1 MRQKGTVTVFF
12 SLIFMILFSFI
23 LSFFEMAAY
32 TARSSY
38 HASAARLAVENY
50 FAAYL
55 NPLYEEYHIF
65 GREVPSG
72 EGMLS
77 YSEQRIAEDVAY
89 MTVKRE
95 GERSLLLRSGA
106 EFGAVSA
113 SELTDNELEG
123 FYSQAITAMKYR
135 AVPEFL
141 TTLAEL
147 SGMTEQA
154 DAHLEIAGAKAAADS
169 AYAKVDEKILHLIQ
183 LVDGVDIGKYEKFLG
198 GKNVFFQK
206 DVYVKYF
213 CIDPEGAADY
223 FDRTQVYQAFLENHE
238 NPYGFLDNLCKG
250 LEDLTDEIE
259 KREKREA
266 ECAER
271 LEKIEE
277 ASEDIST
284 KEAELKETMEGA
296 SLYYAE
302 ILVKLGKLILEK
314 GDKEDIEKL
323 TKQASEVKDGL
334 DKMSTQQE
342 AYETQAKQLK
352 EEKESLEEEQKE
364 LKEKKKEQEKSLK
377 DLIKS
382 EKNFVKQCKKVRD
395 ICGEAYDYV
404 GELQE
409 ELVKAKKVKD
419 TCESILDMLQ
429 FVIDEESE
437 QAYREELDMYLFYE
451 DLDGYDFNKMKQ
463 TLLGNQ
469 SSLWNITEQIQETD
483 VKSLR
488 EAVNGLKAEK
498 EAVSTYSFHGLKLD
512 YGEMSLADSLYD
524 EVDSMISKQVAEGFL
539 GFLTEK
545 ELSEKELDAS
555 YLPSGFRYEE
565 ESFDIFS
572 LLGTDM
578 SGIFSELQNLLPKEL
593 SADSIV
599 NEASDTI
606 LFHSYLATHFGN
618 FLDENKNGA
627 LSYEKE
633 YLIAGNASD
642 KENLSSVAMRICAIR
657 TILHFVSL
665 YTDSTRKAPV
675 EQAALAACGIIG
687 LPALK
692 SIVVFLI
699 LFVWALEEAI
709 IDTAAFL
716 QGKRLLLY
724 PGKNGGN
731 LTFQEVLMFSKTFV
745 LQKAKQRKDDKGIAF
760 GYNEFL
766 QLFIFLTPKED
777 KKYRAADL
785 IQENLRKSYQESFRL
800 NRCVWALSYRTDD
813 KIYEYAY
820 E

>member
-12 SLIFMILFSFI
+12 SLIFMIMFSFI

-32 TARSSY
+32 TARASY
-38 HASAARLAVENY
+38 HASATRLAVENY

-65 GREVPSG
+65 GREVPS
-72 EGMLS
+72 EEDVS
-77 YSEQRIAEDVAY
+77 DFTQQRIAEDVMY

-106 EFGAVSA
+106 DFDVISVSK
-113 SELTDNELEG
+113 LTDNKLEG

-135 AVPEFL
+135 AVPELL

-154 DAHLEIAGAKAAADS
+154 NAHLEIATAKAATDN
-169 AYAKVDEKILHLIQ
+169 AYAKVDEKILHLIK

-198 GKNVFFQK
+198 GKNILFQK
-206 DVYVKYF
+206 DIYVKYF

-271 LEKIEE
+271 LEEIEE
-277 ASEDIST
+277 ALEDIST
-284 KEAELKETMEGA
+284 KESELKETMEGA

-377 DLIKS
+377 EMIKS
-382 EKNFVKQCKKVRD
+382 EKSFVKQCKKVRD

-409 ELVKAKKVKD
+409 ELVNAKKLKD
-419 TCESILDMLQ
+419 TCESVLDMLQ

-437 QAYREELDMYLFYE
+437 QEYRDELDEYLFYE
-451 DLDGYDFNKMKQ
+451 DLDGYDFKKMKQ

-488 EAVNGLKAEK
+488 EAISGLKAEK
-498 EAVSTYSFHGLKLD
+498 EAVSAYSFSGLKLN
-512 YGEMSLADSLYD
+512 YGEMSLEDSLYD
-524 EVDSMISKQVAEGFL
+524 EVESLISKEVADGFL

-545 ELSEKELDAS
+545 ELSEKELDSS

-578 SGIFSELQNLLPKEL
+578 SEIFGELQNLLPQDF
-593 SADSIV
+593 SAESIV
-599 NEASDTI
+599 NGASDAV
-606 LFHSYLATHFGN
+606 LFHSYLATHFDD
-618 FLDENKNGA
+618 FLEENKNGA
-627 LSYEKE
+627 LSYEQE
-633 YLIAGNASD
+633 YLIAGKATD
-642 KENLSSVAMRICAIR
+642 RENLSSVAMRICAIR

-665 YTDSTRKAPV
+665 YTDSTRKEPV

-692 SIVVFLI
+692 SIVVFLL

-709 IDTAAFL
+709 IDTAALL

-731 LTFQEVLMFSKTFV
+731 LSFQELLKFSKTFV
-745 LQKAKQRKDDKGIAF
+745 LEKAKQRKDDKGLAF

-766 QLFIFLTPKED
+766 QMFLFLTSKED

-785 IQENLRKSYQESFRL
+785 VQENLRKTYQESFRL
-800 NRCVWALSYRTDD
+800 NRCVWELSYRTDNNV
-813 KIYEYAY
+813 YGYAY